1 MIPTENEP
9 AGFRLRAFF
18 FALYC
23 KVLINS
29 SNRGGQ
35 SQILCK
41 PPLRVRI
48 EQSLFA
54 AAVGLSG
61 CRLVNSITPEGLDV
75 KSGEAVHH
83 ALNY

>member
-29 SNRGGQ
+29 SNRGGNPKF
-35 SQILCK
+35 C
-41 PPLRVRI
+41 
-48 EQSLFA
+48 
-54 AAVGLSG
+54 
-61 CRLVNSITPEGLDV
+61 VNP
-75 KSGEAVHH
+75 H
-83 ALNY
+83 